1 MNSCE
6 DSTTNE
12 AVTSVLSSST
22 GLEANEALSTTSHG
36 FSSHNQCMY
45 NLTKKSLY
53 HFFFVCVCELYFTF

>member
-45 NLTKKSLY
+45 NL
-53 HFFFVCVCELYFTF
+53 